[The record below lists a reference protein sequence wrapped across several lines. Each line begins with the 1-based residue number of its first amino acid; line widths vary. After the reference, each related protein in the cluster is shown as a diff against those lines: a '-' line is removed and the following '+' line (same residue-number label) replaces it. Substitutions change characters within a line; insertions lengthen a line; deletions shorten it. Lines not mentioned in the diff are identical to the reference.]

1 MTPQVLRNG
10 PESLVTQ
17 PPQRERNS
25 ERNSEQAS
33 DFAALFGA
41 LRRAEPPR
49 QPEPPRHEPPRAAA
63 PAVPDRPIDEAP
75 RAELPAAPEAT
86 DKQPPRTRTPRQPA
100 PPGLPVTATGAD
112 AASKADPDA
121 LMAAA
126 GVADEHL
133 LADSEAAPPA
143 AADAVLIPIAPPAPN
158 PPSSPE
164 DLSKSA
170 SDEQAAAPSLDAL
183 KQAGADLSAQPT
195 ENASAAETAAKPT
208 EPAAAHP
215 LALAPTREAPPKP
228 QQASQEPSGLRGPD
242 ALPAL
247 PGSQA
252 LAPSAANASPAQAAL
267 GLPPQHPGFAEELG
281 AQLSVW
287 TRQGVQQAELRL
299 NPAEL
304 GPVQVRIQIEGQQA
318 MVRFVADAAPTRD
331 ALEAAMPELAAA
343 LQREGL
349 QLSGGSVQSQSQHQ
363 QQQQQ
368 QQAEAAA
375 AWATGRNARG
385 AEPPVSAATP
395 PAARPLSQRL
405 LDLYA

>member
-1 MTPQVLRNG
+1 MTPAVLRSG
-10 PESLVTQ
+10 PEALNAQ
-17 PPQRERNS
+17 PPARERGK
-25 ERNSEQAS
+25 EQAG

-41 LRRAEPPR
+41 LRQAEPPR
-49 QPEPPRHEPPRAAA
+49 QPEAPRHEPPRAAA
-63 PAVPDRPIDEAP
+63 PAVPDRPIDEPP

-100 PPGLPVTATGAD
+100 PPGLPVTAAGAD
-112 AASKADPDA
+112 AAGKADPDA

-133 LADSEAAPPA
+133 LSDSEAAPPA
-143 AADAVLIPIAPPAPN
+143 VADAVLVAVAQPAPN
-158 PPSSPE
+158 LRPSPE
-164 DLSKSA
+164 AVSSAA
-170 SDEQAAAPSLDAL
+170 SDEQAAAPGLDGL

-195 ENASAAETAAKPT
+195 ENASTAETAAKPT
-208 EPAAAHP
+208 EPADANP

-228 QQASQEPSGLRGPD
+228 QQAGQEPSGLRGPD

-252 LAPSAANASPAQAAL
+252 LAPTVAGASAAQATL
-267 GLPPQHPGFAEELG
+267 GLPPQHPGFADELG

-318 MVRFVADAAPTRD
+318 LVRFVADAAPTRD

-349 QLSGGSVQSQSQHQ
+349 QLSGGSVQSQAQHQ

-375 AWATGRNARG
+375 ALAAGRSARG
-385 AEPPVSAATP
+385 VEAPHSAATP
-395 PAARPLSQRL
+395 PPARALSQRL